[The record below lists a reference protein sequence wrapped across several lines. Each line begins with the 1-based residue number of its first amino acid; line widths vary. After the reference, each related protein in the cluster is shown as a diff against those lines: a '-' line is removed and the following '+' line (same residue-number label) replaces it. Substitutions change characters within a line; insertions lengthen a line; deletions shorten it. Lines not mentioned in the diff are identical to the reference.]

1 MTTHKKIG
9 VWMDHASARL
19 MEYSTGRM
27 GTEVINS
34 SFTHDNKISTLN
46 RSEHIMHN
54 KEQHEQAGFYDSIGK
69 VLLKYDEVLLFGPT
83 TAKQE
88 LYNTL
93 KENHLYAKIRFDVK
107 EADKLTEY
115 QQYTLVRTHFDPV
128 LK

>member
-1 MTTHKKIG
+1 MTELKKIG

-19 MEYSTGRM
+19 MEYKTGRM
-27 GTEVINS
+27 DTVVVTS

-54 KEQHEQAGFYDSIGK
+54 KEQHEQAGFYDSIAK
-69 VLLKYDEVLLFGPT
+69 MLLNYDEVLLFGPT

-93 KENHLYAKIRFDVK
+93 KENHLYAKIRFDLK
-107 EADKLTEY
+107 ESDKLTEY
-115 QQYTLVRTHFDPV
+115 QQYTFVRSHFDPV

>member
-1 MTTHKKIG
+1 MTEQRKIG

-19 MEYSTGRM
+19 MEYHAGRM
-27 GTEVINS
+27 DTVVMTS
-34 SFTHDNKISTLN
+34 SFTHDDKISTLN
-46 RSEHIMHN
+46 KSEHIMHN
-54 KEQHEQAGFYDSIGK
+54 KEQHEQAGYYESIAK

-93 KENHLYAKIRFDVK
+93 KENHLYAKIKFDVK

-115 QQYTLVRTHFDPV
+115 QQYTFVRAHFDPV